1 MLLSTQNA
9 TNVMNIQNISD
20 AISAKS
26 AELETVLAKTE
37 PTMDDVA
44 TAKTLNSEIETLQ
57 SQLDELKSFEAIKA
71 NNAQRVANNATPV
84 NRLPKTNDI
93 KVGDSAAKSNL
104 SDTEYKSLVT
114 GLFVGGLTNEAAR
127 AKYQE
132 VTGVDYKTHT
142 QGNDATGGIFVPT
155 ETSSL
160 IISLKESYGVFRR
173 NSRVEPMGSES
184 IRIFRAGDDVT
195 AFWGSELGTNTAS
208 DMSFDAVTLN
218 AKKMLAYAIISDEL
232 IMNST
237 QNLGLR
243 FAESVARQFAKKED
257 EAGFNGDGTSTY
269 GGVLGLDGKF
279 KKLVVDGGG
288 TWTTDADKSKAA
300 GVQVLTGNL
309 WSEAVIGDFL
319 TGKAKLPTY
328 ALTGA
333 KWYFSKQAFAATAER
348 LAYATGG
355 ATAAE
360 LSGSFGQRFLGY
372 PVEYVDVMP
381 SADANSQICAYFGN
395 LAQASSFGD
404 RMTTAI
410 RQDASV
416 GFQTDTVHVKATQF
430 IDINVHDIGNY
441 SATASAR
448 VAGPVIAFASI
459 NS

>member
-1 MLLSTQNA
+1 
-9 TNVMNIQNISD
+9 MNIQTISD
-20 AISAKS
+20 AIAAKT
-26 AELETVLAKTE
+26 AELDTVLAKSE

-44 TAKTLNSEIETLQ
+44 TAKTLNTEIEGLQ
-57 SQLDELKSFEAIKA
+57 KQLDEVKSFEAIKA
-71 NNAQRVANNATPV
+71 SNATRAASNATPV
-84 NRLPKTNDI
+84 NRLPQTPTV
-93 KVGDSAAKSNL
+93 KVGETSAKANMPEA
-104 SDTEYKSLVT
+104 DYKALVT

-132 VTGVDYKTHT
+132 VTGVDYKSHT

-195 AFWGSELGTNTAS
+195 AYWGSELGSLTAS

-218 AKKMLAYAIISDEL
+218 AKKMYAYAQLSEEL

-243 FAESVARQFAKKED
+243 FAEAVARQFAKKED

-269 GGVLGLDGKF
+269 GGILGLDGKF
-279 KKLVVDGGG
+279 KKLVVDGNG

-319 TGKAKLPTY
+319 TGKAKLPSY
-328 ALTGA
+328 ALAGA

-360 LSGSFGQRFLGY
+360 LASSFGQRFLGY
-372 PVEYVDVMP
+372 PVELVDVMP
-381 SADANSQICAYFGN
+381 TADANSQICAYFGN

-410 RQDASV
+410 KQDTSV
-416 GFQTDTVHVKATQF
+416 GFATDSVYVKATQYL
-430 IDINVHDIGNY
+430 DINVHDIGNY

-448 VAGPVIAFASI
+448 VAGPIVAFSSI

>member
-1 MLLSTQNA
+1 
-9 TNVMNIQNISD
+9 MNIQSIND

-26 AELETVLAKTE
+26 AELDTVLAKTE

-44 TAKTLNSEIETLQ
+44 TAKTLNTEIEGLQ
-57 SQLDELKSFEAIKA
+57 KQLDEVKSFEAIKA
-71 NNAQRVANNATPV
+71 SNASRVAQSNTPT
-84 NRLPKTNDI
+84 NRLPQTQTV

-114 GLFVGGLTNEAAR
+114 GLFVGGLTSEAAR

-132 VTGVDYKTHT
+132 VTGTEYKSHT

-155 ETSSL
+155 ETSAL
-160 IISLKESYGVFRR
+160 IISLKETYGSFRR

-195 AFWGSELGTNTAS
+195 AYWGSELGTLQTS

-218 AKKMLAYAIISDEL
+218 AKKMYAYAQLSEEL

-257 EAGFNGDGTSTY
+257 EAGFNGDATSTY

-288 TWTTDADKSKAA
+288 TWTTDADKVKAA
-300 GVQVLTGNL
+300 GVQTLTGNL
-309 WSEAVIGDFL
+309 WSEALIGDFL

-328 ALTGA
+328 ALAGA

-381 SADANSQICAYFGN
+381 TADANSQICAYFGN

-410 RQDASV
+410 KQDTSLGFATDSV
-416 GFQTDTVHVKATQF
+416 YVKATQY

>member
-1 MLLSTQNA
+1 
-9 TNVMNIQNISD
+9 MNIQTISD
-20 AISAKS
+20 AISAKT
-26 AELETVLAKTE
+26 AELDTVLAKSE

-44 TAKTLNSEIETLQ
+44 TAKTLNTEIEGLQ
-57 SQLDELKSFEAIKA
+57 KQLDEVKSFEAIKA
-71 NNAQRVANNATPV
+71 SNATRVASNATPV
-84 NRLPKTNDI
+84 NRLPQTPTI
-93 KVGDSAAKSNL
+93 KGGESSAKANMPEA
-104 SDTEYKSLVT
+104 DYKALVT

-132 VTGVDYKTHT
+132 VTGVDYKSHT

-195 AFWGSELGTNTAS
+195 AYWGSELGSLTAS

-218 AKKMLAYAIISDEL
+218 AKKMYAYAQLSEEL

-243 FAESVARQFAKKED
+243 FAEAVARQFAKKED

-269 GGVLGLDGKF
+269 GGILGLDGKF

-319 TGKAKLPTY
+319 TGKAKLPSY
-328 ALTGA
+328 ALAGA

-360 LSGSFGQRFLGY
+360 LASSFGQRFLGY
-372 PVEYVDVMP
+372 PVELVDVMP
-381 SADANSQICAYFGN
+381 TADANSQICAYFGN

-410 RQDASV
+410 KQDTSV
-416 GFQTDTVHVKATQF
+416 GFATDSVYVKATQYL
-430 IDINVHDIGNY
+430 DINVHDIGNY

-448 VAGPVIAFASI
+448 VAGPIVAFSSI